1 MGYKIKDLEKLSG
14 IKAHTIRI
22 WEKRYNMF
30 TPERTESKVRSYSD
44 AELVHLLNVCILYNN
59 GYKISHIA
67 LMDKEAMYNAVAKEM
82 VGAPTD
88 SSAEKL
94 LKALVDLDEELFSAT
109 LNALIDKQGMIVTFS
124 DYLIPFLKRIGVM
137 WLVGTV
143 RPCQEHF
150 MSSIIRQKLIASFD
164 KLPVPSMNKKAVLLF
179 LPENE
184 WHELGL
190 LFYNYTLRENGQRTV
205 YLGQSMPYKALV
217 KCITDLKPKA
227 VVTSWLTISDS
238 KRISHYF
245 KKLKKDIGQV
255 PIYVG
260 GSQISSNKEALSGCV
275 EIKDLSDL
283 TNI

>member
-22 WEKRYNMF
+22 WEKRYKLF
-30 TPERTESKVRSYSD
+30 TPQRTESKIRSYSD
-44 AELVHLLNVCILYNN
+44 AELVHLLNVCILYNS
-59 GYKISHIA
+59 GHKISHIA
-67 LMDKEAMYNAVAKEM
+67 LMDDKAIKDAVAKEM
-82 VGAPTD
+82 IGAPSN
-88 SSAEKL
+88 SSSEKL
-94 LKALVDLDEELFSAT
+94 LKALVDLDEQLFSKT
-109 LNALIDKQGMIVTFS
+109 LNALIEEHGMIVTFT
-124 DYLIPFLKRIGVM
+124 DFLIPFLKRIGVM

-164 KLPVPSMNKKAVLLF
+164 KLPVPALDKKSVLLF

-205 YLGQSMPYKALV
+205 YLGQSMPYDALID
-217 KCITDLKPKA
+217 CIIDLKPKA
-227 VVTSWLTISDS
+227 IVTSWLTVSDS
-238 KRISHYF
+238 KRISKYF
-245 KKLKKDIGQV
+245 TKLKKDIGDI

-260 GSQISSNKEALSGCV
+260 GSQISENKESLADYI

>member
-1 MGYKIKDLEKLSG
+1 MDNDAIKD
-14 IKAHTIRI
+14 
-22 WEKRYNMF
+22 
-30 TPERTESKVRSYSD
+30 
-44 AELVHLLNVCILYNN
+44 
-59 GYKISHIA
+59 
-67 LMDKEAMYNAVAKEM
+67 AVAKEM
-82 VGAPTD
+82 IGAPSN
-88 SSAEKL
+88 SSSEKL
-94 LKALVDLDEELFSAT
+94 LKALVDLDEQLFSKT
-109 LNALIDKQGMIVTFS
+109 LNALIEENGMILTFT

-164 KLPVPSMNKKAVLLF
+164 KLPVPSMNKKPVLLF

-205 YLGQSMPYKALV
+205 YLGQSMPYDAL
-217 KCITDLKPKA
+217 I
-227 VVTSWLTISDS
+227 TSWLTVTDS
-238 KRISHYF
+238 KRFSKYF
-245 KKLKKDIGQV
+245 RKMKKDVGDI
-255 PIYVG
+255 PTYVG
-260 GSQISSNKEALSGCV
+260 GGQISKNKDISSDYI

>member
-22 WEKRYNMF
+22 WEKRYQLF
-30 TPERTESKVRSYSD
+30 TPQRTESKIRSYSD
-44 AELVHLLNVCILYNN
+44 TELVHLLNVCILYNN

-67 LMDKEAMYNAVAKEM
+67 LMDNDAIKDAVAKEM
-82 VGAPTD
+82 IGAPSN

-94 LKALVDLDEELFSAT
+94 LKALVDLDEHLFSET
-109 LNALIDKQGMIVTFS
+109 LNALIVEHGMIVTFT

-164 KLPVPSMNKKAVLLF
+164 KLPVPSMNKKPVLLF

-190 LFYNYTLRENGQRTV
+190 LFYNYTLRQNGERTV
-205 YLGQSMPYKALV
+205 YLGQSMPYDALV
-217 KCITDLKPKA
+217 TCVTDLKPKA
-227 VVTSWLTISDS
+227 IVTSWLTVTDS
-238 KRISHYF
+238 KRISKYF
-245 KKLKKDIGQV
+245 SKLKKDIGDI
-255 PIYVG
+255 PTYVG
-260 GSQISSNKEALSGCV
+260 GGQISKSKDTLGDYI

-283 TNI
+283 NNI